1 VEKFCSDLRRRRSRR
16 KVIVSGGKADA
27 SALQSIANDRLPVAL
42 AGSTAG
48 AGVATA
54 PLGHFQAEDAPL
66 LCAYVRAIT
75 LERRAAEELA
85 AGAVIGSVPSPWLAV
100 HAEMVKAL
108 SALSVRLRI
117 GPKSRAPSN
126 NRRSAGSGRTP
137 SAYDVWDKS

>member
-1 VEKFCSDLRRRRSRR
+1 MPRRS
-16 KVIVSGGKADA
+16 SP
-27 SALQSIANDRLPVAL
+27 SLTIAYLSPLPDRLPPPAELGEVEREVFRATVA
-42 AGSTAG
+42 A
-48 AGVATA
+48 A